1 MKKEEKKKKMKLR
14 WQIKLLMLIVFI
26 ILYAFLIGTK
36 GVFTKE
42 YKIETNKINKAM
54 HGLKIIQFSD
64 LHYGS
69 SVNKKMVD
77 KLINKINE
85 NKPDIVIFTGD
96 LVDERHKLTSEEKE
110 MLINKL
116 SKINAELGKYYIMGE
131 EDNESTNSILN
142 LSGFINLSNKEQLV
156 YLNSSK
162 PILLISKEN
171 VKNYFDN
178 YNDESVFKI
187 LVLHN
192 PDDIKEVK
200 NYNLDMAIAGH
211 THNGQI
217 NIPEIKNL
225 LIKGDYKKNYQKV
238 NNIKL
243 FINPGIGTS
252 TINARLFNHPTIY
265 LYRLNKA
272 SAS

>member
-14 WQIKLLMLIVFI
+14 WQIKLLMIIVFI

-36 GVFTKE
+36 GIFTKE
-42 YKIETNKINKAM
+42 FKIETNKINKKT

-69 SVNKKMVD
+69 SVNEKMVD

-96 LVDERHKLTSEEKE
+96 LVDERHKLISEEKE

-171 VKNYFDN
+171 VKNYFNN

-225 LIKGDYKKNYQKV
+225 LIKSDYKKNYQKV

>member
-1 MKKEEKKKKMKLR
+1 MKLR
-14 WQIKLLMLIVFI
+14 WQIKLLMIIVFI

-69 SVNKKMVD
+69 SVNEKMVD

-96 LVDERHKLTSEEKE
+96 LVDERHKLISEEKE

-192 PDDIKEVK
+192 PDDVKEVK

-225 LIKGDYKKNYQKV
+225 LIKSDYKKNYQKV

-265 LYRLNKA
+265 LSRLNKA